1 MSFSGFNETFATKLE
16 TIEALTEMLRDNL
29 SLSNLIS
36 LDEAEF
42 TEALELLIND
52 LSNFKRSNEIDQ
64 DFVR

>member
-1 MSFSGFNETFATKLE
+1 
-16 TIEALTEMLRDNL
+16 MLRDNL